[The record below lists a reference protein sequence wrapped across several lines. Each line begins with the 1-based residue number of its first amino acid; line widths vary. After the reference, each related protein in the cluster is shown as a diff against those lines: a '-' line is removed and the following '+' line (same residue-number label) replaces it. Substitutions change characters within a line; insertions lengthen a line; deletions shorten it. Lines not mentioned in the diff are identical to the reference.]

1 VILRPHFVSCAMA
14 DVQIRDSEGIEAH
27 DARGANRDVL
37 VARLDELLERYL
49 YTLDEYQ
56 KLGEQLSKSLSAVSF

>member
-1 VILRPHFVSCAMA
+1 MA
-14 DVQIRDSEGIEAH
+14 DVQIHDGEGIEAR
-27 DARGANRDVL
+27 DVRGADRDVL

-56 KLGEQLSKSLSAVSF
+56 KLGEQLSKNLSAVSF

>member
-1 VILRPHFVSCAMA
+1 MA
-14 DVQIRDSEGIEAH
+14 DVQIRDGKGIEAR
-27 DARGANRDVL
+27 DARGADRDVL

-56 KLGEQLSKSLSAVSF
+56 KLREQLSKNLSAVSF

>member
-1 VILRPHFVSCAMA
+1 MA
-14 DVQIRDSEGIEAH
+14 DVQIRDSEGIEAREVRIADK
-27 DARGANRDVL
+27 DAL

-56 KLGEQLSKSLSAVSF
+56 KLGEQLSKNLSAVSLRTAVSFGL